1 MLVGATRGTVQ
12 EKLADVLKDLRQDR
26 DQIEQLR
33 NELLNKHNI
42 LPATTQQIING
53 DLNLSDL
60 DLIVLCLLNIKL
72 WEVTDKYPPIDPN
85 KFFTEKEIKSAKR
98 YEEIPEEKMTFPLII
113 EDTLF
118 VNSDEYFTKLTAKQ
132 LVEMYESKLIEYNF
146 ETQRNPKF
154 IRKKNTVVMAPN
166 INTKSVEQ
174 IADKLNDGSLLSTTL
189 TLNLLSDGTDEF
201 HYDERKKQLIIEAA
215 EIDILDGFHR
225 LQGTIS
231 ALRRNP
237 DIDFNWHISIRNYST
252 RKAQSFFIQANT
264 INKVDKGRTRS
275 LKQDTYTDV
284 TVKELMLDSD
294 LKGRVS
300 LSSRPSMVARELVSY
315 TVMTDAIDR
324 LFKLE
329 SKKEAMDLAEY
340 LTRFFDYLVGYY
352 PKEFKD
358 EAEKYY
364 KKSLINNNVMFVGYL
379 TLAKRFKEEN
389 ISIKKLPNI
398 LDSLDFSKDNLMWE
412 QKGILEQGKLTK
424 NVRQKIMEFFNKIEI
439 KEMTLDE

>member
-1 MLVGATRGTVQ
+1 
-12 EKLADVLKDLRQDR
+12 
-26 DQIEQLR
+26 
-33 NELLNKHNI
+33 
-42 LPATTQQIING
+42 
-53 DLNLSDL
+53 
-60 DLIVLCLLNIKL
+60 
-72 WEVTDKYPPIDPN
+72 
-85 KFFTEKEIKSAKR
+85 
-98 YEEIPEEKMTFPLII
+98 
-113 EDTLF
+113 
-118 VNSDEYFTKLTAKQ
+118 
-132 LVEMYESKLIEYNF
+132 
-146 ETQRNPKF
+146 
-154 IRKKNTVVMAPN
+154 MAPN

-329 SKKEAMDLAEY
+329 SKK
-340 LTRFFDYLVGYY
+340 RSNG
-352 PKEFKD
+352 
-358 EAEKYY
+358 
-364 KKSLINNNVMFVGYL
+364 
-379 TLAKRFKEEN
+379 
-389 ISIKKLPNI
+389 
-398 LDSLDFSKDNLMWE
+398 FSR
-412 QKGILEQGKLTK
+412 I
-424 NVRQKIMEFFNKIEI
+424 FNKIF
-439 KEMTLDE
+439 